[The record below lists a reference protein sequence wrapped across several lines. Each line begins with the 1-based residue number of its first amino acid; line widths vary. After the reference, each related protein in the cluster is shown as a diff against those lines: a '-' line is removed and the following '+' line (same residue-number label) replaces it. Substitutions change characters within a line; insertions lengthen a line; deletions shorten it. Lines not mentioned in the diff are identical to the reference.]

1 MVCIGGYFTFLMT
14 KRLSMNDF
22 LQTLLHWSA
31 SSSYWLGAAI
41 FLVALL
47 ECLALVGILLPGVV
61 LLFALAVLAG
71 NGALDLSSVLLLA
84 WLGGLSGDILSY
96 ALGRRLQHK
105 VPQLPIIRNHPQ
117 WLINAELHFARYGVL
132 SLLVGRF
139 IGPLRPVLPLV
150 AGMLAMPLTRFV
162 VVSLFAAA
170 GWAVAYLL
178 PGWMVGAALELHPP
192 ELFWQQTAWVAC
204 GIAGC
209 VLVSVLACLRGW
221 RTASVVS
228 AVVSGLTL
236 VVLMLNWSSLLVFDL
251 YLHDLSQLIRTVWL
265 DQTMVLITRLGDFS
279 TQITVSF
286 ILCVLLLL
294 FKQFQALFFT
304 STTLITTA
312 VSNYLLK
319 HYFERAR
326 PSILLEPLQSFSFPS
341 GHSASGF
348 AFFLVLGVLAS
359 RQQPQRWR
367 IIWLLAAFIPA
378 SSIALSRVYLTAHWP
393 TDILAGALLA
403 SLICSASLAITQIK
417 QPIPALSKRHWH
429 VILPVLLVSFSVLVS
444 WNLYLSLKL
453 YAY

>member
-1 MVCIGGYFTFLMT
+1 
-14 KRLSMNDF
+14 MNDF

-192 ELFWQQTAWVAC
+192 ELF
-204 GIAGC
+204 
-209 VLVSVLACLRGW
+209 LAANSMGRLWHRWLC
-221 RTASVVS
+221 ASQCF
-228 AVVSGLTL
+228 GLL
-236 VVLMLNWSSLLVFDL
+236 
-251 YLHDLSQLIRTVWL
+251 
-265 DQTMVLITRLGDFS
+265 TRLAYSQCRKRCSIGFNPRCFNAELV
-279 TQITVSF
+279 IF
-286 ILCVLLLL
+286 I
-294 FKQFQALFFT
+294 
-304 STTLITTA
+304 
-312 VSNYLLK
+312 
-319 HYFERAR
+319 
-326 PSILLEPLQSFSFPS
+326 SI
-341 GHSASGF
+341 
-348 AFFLVLGVLAS
+348 
-359 RQQPQRWR
+359 
-367 IIWLLAAFIPA
+367 
-378 SSIALSRVYLTAHWP
+378 
-393 TDILAGALLA
+393 
-403 SLICSASLAITQIK
+403 
-417 QPIPALSKRHWH
+417 
-429 VILPVLLVSFSVLVS
+429 
-444 WNLYLSLKL
+444 
-453 YAY
+453 

>member
-1 MVCIGGYFTFLMT
+1 
-14 KRLSMNDF
+14 MNDV
-22 LQTLLHWSA
+22 LQVLLHWTA
-31 SSSYWLGAAI
+31 SSSYWLGTAI
-41 FLVALL
+41 FFVALL
-47 ECLALVGILLPGVV
+47 ECLALVGIVLPGVV
-61 LLFALAVLAG
+61 LLFALAVIAG
-71 NGALDLSSVLLLA
+71 NGALDLSSALLLA

-105 VPQLPIIRNHPQ
+105 VRRLPVIRNHPK
-117 WLINAELHFARYGVL
+117 WLINAELHFEHYGVL

-150 AGMLAMPLTRFV
+150 AGMLAMPLTRFL

-178 PGWMVGAALELHPP
+178 PGWMVGAALELQPP
-192 ELFWQQTAWVAC
+192 EHFWQQTAWVVS
-204 GIAGC
+204 GVAGC
-209 VLVSVLACLRGW
+209 AVISSFACLRGW
-221 RTASVVS
+221 RTASVAS
-228 AVVSGLTL
+228 AFVSGLTL
-236 VVLMLNWSSLLVFDL
+236 VILMLNWSSLAVFDQ
-251 YLHDLSQLIRTVWL
+251 YLHDLSQLLRSDWL
-265 DQTMVLITRLGDFS
+265 DQAMVVVTRLGDFS

-286 ILCVLLLL
+286 ILCALLLL
-294 FKQFQALFFT
+294 FKQYQALFFT
-304 STTLITTA
+304 CSTLITTA

-367 IIWLLAAFIPA
+367 IIWLLAAFLPA

-403 SLICSASLAITQIK
+403 SLVCSVSLAITQT
-417 QPIPALSKRHWH
+417 QHPIAALSKRHWQI
-429 VILPVLLVSFSVLVS
+429 ILPVLLVSFTVLVS
-444 WNLYLSLKL
+444 WNLNIALQL